1 MASIKRNVLW
11 VAMACALLVGL
22 VVAAPADAESPW
34 WSVSPTTRPANL
46 PPGGEGTVVVR
57 ALNVGDGTT
66 SGSLTLSDTLP
77 TGVVAQSVRFYAG
90 PVGDVDL
97 SVIPETCETTPSHVQ
112 CTYQPELFEKNV
124 IPFEYIELRIAVK
137 VEEGAVSGS
146 SHVTMTGGGAPSASR
161 TQPLLVSGAPTPFGV
176 GDFSFLP
183 EEEGGAV
190 DKRAG
195 SHPFQLTAS
204 LALNQT
210 ANLAKPPALPKDL
223 TFKLPPGLVGNA
235 TAVAQCTQHDFSEIA
250 ANGGANLCP
259 EDTVVGVATV
269 NLLTEYPESPE
280 LYAVPLFN
288 LVPQSGEPARFGFEV
303 LRSPVTIDTS
313 VRTGRDYGVVA
324 STSNIT
330 QLVGFLATQL
340 TFWGVPGDA
349 RHDQSRGWGCVA
361 EGARGA
367 GIACVPAGE
376 DNPAPLLTMPT
387 SCTSPLT
394 TSVEGDSWPTKAD
407 PAGVPLPR
415 TEFQPESSPG
425 QPVKLTGCDELP
437 FTPSIQVTPETTSAS
452 TSTGVNVHVHLP
464 QDTTD
469 NGSGLAESAVKDI
482 TVALPEGLAVNPSG
496 ANGLSACNEG
506 LVGFTGFS
514 ELDQAYEPG
523 TKTAT
528 FTPRLP
534 GSIAAL
540 EAGESS
546 PLQQAVNF
554 CPDASKIATV
564 KIKTPLLPNM
574 IEGAVYLASQ
584 NLNPF
589 GGLIAMYVVAED
601 PATGVLVKL
610 AGNVHLS
617 ETGQLITTFENDPQ
631 VPLEDAEFH
640 FFGGERAPLATPSH
654 CGAYTTTSSMT
665 PWSGNPASTPSSTF
679 NITSGP
685 NGSPCPGAS
694 LPFSPSLT
702 SGTMNIN
709 AGAFSPFTTTIGRE
723 DGSQNLQ
730 AVQLQL
736 PEGLEGVL
744 AGVKLCDEADANAG
758 TCSPESQIGEAT
770 VSAGIGNEPVSVK
783 GAKVFITETYAGAPF
798 GLSIAAPVKAG
809 PLDLEHDAANPNNQ
823 PPCDCVVVRAKIE
836 INVLTAALTIT
847 TDPSGPHAI
856 PHLIDGIPVQIKKV
870 NVLVNREHFTF
881 NPTNCTPTAI
891 TGSITSSEGGVQPL
905 SVPFHAANCGALR
918 FAPKFSVSTSGKTS
932 KAYGASLIASL
943 SEPQG
948 AGTYANITRV
958 KVDLPKQLPSRL
970 TTLQKACTSAQFAAN
985 PANCP
990 ADSKIGTATVTT
1002 PLLPVPLTGPAI
1014 FVSHGGEAF
1023 PSLTMVLQGDNV
1035 TEDLVGAT
1043 FISKAGITSTTFKTV
1058 PDVPFNTFQLTLPE
1072 GKFSALAAN
1081 GDLCQSKLAMPTEF
1095 VGQNGAVIHESTK
1108 MSVTGCPKTKPAT
1121 RAQKLTKALKLCRT
1135 DNVRGK
1141 RATCEKVARKSFGTK
1156 KKTKG

>member
-1 MASIKRNVLW
+1 MASIKRDVLW
-11 VAMACALLVGL
+11 IAVSCALLAGL

-34 WSVSPTTRPANL
+34 WSLSPTSRPANL

-66 SGSLTLSDTLP
+66 SGNVTLSDTLP
-77 TGVVAQSVRFYAG
+77 AGVLAQSVKFYG
-90 PVGDVDL
+90 PIGPFDL
-97 SVIPETCETTPSHVQ
+97 SVIPGTCETTSSRVQ
-112 CTYQPELFEKNV
+112 CTYPAELLEKNV
-124 IPFEYIELRIAVK
+124 IPFEDIELRIAVK

-146 SHVTMTGGGAPSASR
+146 GHVTMTGGGAPNASQ
-161 TQPLLVSGAPTPFGV
+161 TQPLVVSAAPTPFGA

-183 EEEGGAV
+183 EEEGGSV

-195 SHPFQLTAS
+195 SHPFQLTAT

-210 ANLAKPPALPKDL
+210 ANLDKPPALPKDL
-223 TFKLPPGLVGNA
+223 SFHLPPGLVGNA
-235 TAVAQCTQHDFSEIA
+235 TAVAQCSQHDFSEIA

-259 EDTVVGVATV
+259 ADTVVGVATV
-269 NLLTEYPESPE
+269 NLLTEYVEDPE

-288 LVPQSGEPARFGFEV
+288 LVPQPGEPARFGFEV

-313 VRTGRDYGVVA
+313 VRTGGDYGVVA
-324 STSNIT
+324 RTSNIT
-330 QLVGFLATQL
+330 QLVGFLSTQL

-349 RHDQSRGWGCVA
+349 RHDQSRGWGCIA
-361 EGARGA
+361 EGARGE
-367 GIACVPAGE
+367 GIPCVSAE
-376 DNPAPLLTMPT
+376 ENNPPPLLTMPT
-387 SCTSPLT
+387 SCGSPLT

-407 PAGVPLPR
+407 PAGVTLPR
-415 TEFQPESSPG
+415 EEFQPENSLG
-425 QPVKLTGCDELP
+425 QPVVLTGCDQLP
-437 FTPSIQVTPETTSAS
+437 FTPSIQVTPETSSAS

-464 QDTTD
+464 QNPTD
-469 NGSGLAESAVKDI
+469 NGSGLAESAVKNI
-482 TVALPEGLAVNPSG
+482 TVALPEGLAINPSG
-496 ANGLSACNEG
+496 ANGLSACNES
-506 LVGFTGFS
+506 LVGFSGFS
-514 ELDQAYEPG
+514 ELDNAYEPG
-523 TKTAT
+523 IKTAT

-534 GSIAAL
+534 GSIGAL
-540 EAGESS
+540 EAGEAS
-546 PLQQAVNF
+546 PLEQAVNF

-564 KIKTPLLPNM
+564 KIKTPLLPNA

-601 PATGVLVKL
+601 PASGVLVKL

-617 ETGQLITTFENDPQ
+617 ETGQLIATFENDPQ

-654 CGAYTTTSSMT
+654 CGAYTTTTSMT
-665 PWSGNPASTPSSTF
+665 PWSDNPASTPSSTF

-685 NGSPCPGAS
+685 DGSPCPAAS

-709 AGAFSPFTTTIGRE
+709 AGAFSPLTTTIGRE

-730 AVQLQL
+730 SVQLHL
-736 PEGLEGVL
+736 PEGLEGIL

-783 GAKVFITETYAGAPF
+783 GAKVYITEKYAGAPF

-809 PLDLEHDAANPNNQ
+809 PFDLEHDTANPNNE

-847 TDPSGPHAI
+847 TDPSGPNAI

-870 NVLVNREHFTF
+870 NMLVNREHFTF
-881 NPTNCTPTAI
+881 NPTNCTPTVI

-905 SVPFHAANCGALR
+905 SVPFHAANCASLK

-932 KAYGASLIASL
+932 KAYGASLTATL

-948 AGTYANITRV
+948 ASAYANISRV

-970 TTLQKACTSAQFAAN
+970 KTLQKACTSAQFATN

-1058 PDVPFNTFQLTLPE
+1058 PDVPFSTFQLTLPE

-1081 GDLCQSKLAMPTEF
+1081 GNLCQSKLSMPTEF

-1108 MSVTGCPKTKPAT
+1108 MSVTGCSKSKAAT
-1121 RAQKLTKALKLCRT
+1121 RAQKLAKALRSCRG
-1135 DNVRGK
+1135 DQAPAK
-1141 RATCEKVARKSFGTK
+1141 RASCEKMAQRSFGAK
-1156 KKTKG
+1156 KKAK